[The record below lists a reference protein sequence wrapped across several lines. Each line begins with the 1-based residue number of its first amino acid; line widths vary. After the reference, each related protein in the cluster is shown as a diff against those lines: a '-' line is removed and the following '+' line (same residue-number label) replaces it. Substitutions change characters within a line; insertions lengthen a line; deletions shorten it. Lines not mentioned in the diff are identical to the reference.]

1 MTDSSIST
9 AILEKVARIVR
20 LVKDLSR
27 LRNELAKYY
36 PGLYSITLRIR
47 IPLGPFRELDCASY
61 YYYHGKGPVC
71 RATYDGV
78 ELVVFEDGSVSIYA
92 EGVWRREDVE
102 KILEAL
108 KANEKAIDEIVEHLE
123 REAER
128 LRTNL
133 AATML
138 LS

>member
-9 AILEKVARIVR
+9 VILKVARIVQ
-20 LVKDLSR
+20 LVKEVSR
-27 LRNELAKYY
+27 LRSALAKYY

-108 KANEKAIDEIVEHLE
+108 KVNEKAIDKIVEHLE

-133 AATML
+133 ATTIL